1 MPLNALVK
9 RPWLWRT
16 KIESDFTL
24 GVDSLYVALSFKS
37 QCRIENLKSV
47 LKIRIL
53 ADTTQTTL

>member
-1 MPLNALVK
+1 MPLTALVV
-9 RPWLWRT
+9 RPWFWRT
-16 KIESDFTL
+16 KIEFDFIL

-37 QCRIENLKSV
+37 QSRIENLKSV